1 MGISCVTCK
10 YSSFDPTVGVYK
22 CSKHNIECGDVCFDF
37 ENALFRTF
45 APIPGVQ
52 DYDINLGILDDGK
65 EEGEE

>member
-10 YSSFDPTVGVYK
+10 HSSFDPAVGVYK

-45 APIPGVQ
+45 APWDTGS
-52 DYDINLGILDDGK
+52 DINLGILDDGK

>member
-10 YSSFDPTVGVYK
+10 YSSFDINACAYK

-37 ENALFRTF
+37 DNVRA
-45 APIPGVQ
+45 GVT
-52 DYDINLGILDDGK
+52 DRDINIGILDDGK

>member
-37 ENALFRTF
+37 ENVF
-45 APIPGVQ
+45 PGVP
-52 DYDINLGILDDGK
+52 DHDINLGILDDGK